1 MLFKFHKVSV
11 YNKIP
16 LSYDFVLVIADSLRI
31 EPFPGLTVL
40 SSLAISDF
48 TLHFCIILICFTVE

>member
-40 SSLAISDF
+40 SSLLQF
-48 TLHFCIILICFTVE
+48 PILRYYIDMFYSGMK